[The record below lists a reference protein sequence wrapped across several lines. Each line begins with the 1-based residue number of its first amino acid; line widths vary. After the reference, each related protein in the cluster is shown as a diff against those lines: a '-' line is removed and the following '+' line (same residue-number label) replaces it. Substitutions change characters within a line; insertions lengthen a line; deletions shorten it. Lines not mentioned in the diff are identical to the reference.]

1 MPGTRQSVR
10 TRKCQSVFSASD
22 LRKEGRGGARPCV
35 CSLVSET
42 GTIAVIR
49 LLPVHHGCLDLRQLK
64 RRHTTACQQQ
74 AAILVSTLKTRQPPR
89 CIALAADLEER
100 LPSRVQA
107 SNQARTQ
114 PVKPL
119 QRLRQP
125 ACVQICSQSQLAAGR
140 FLVYAPPRRA
150 VATPADHRRRSWADP
165 SSPEQPPSCGYNRA
179 STTGRTRVQSSE
191 ATCRIKPS

>member
-74 AAILVSTLKTRQPPR
+74 AAILVSTLKNQAAATLHRVGCRPRREVAEPGTGQQPGQDSAGETSAATPPTGLR
-89 CIALAADLEER
+89 ADLFTIPTRRWQISR
-100 LPSRVQA
+100 LCTA
-107 SNQARTQ
+107 KARCCDACRSSTPQ
-114 PVKPL
+114 LGGPV
-119 QRLRQP
+119 
-125 ACVQICSQSQLAAGR
+125 
-140 FLVYAPPRRA
+140 
-150 VATPADHRRRSWADP
+150 VA
-165 SSPEQPPSCGYNRA
+165 
-179 STTGRTRVQSSE
+179 
-191 ATCRIKPS
+191 